1 MEYQF
6 YAEQKYLPKEG
17 RVEARILAAE
27 EAGALGYE
35 DGYVQSDK
43 DSRLYVDGFY
53 SEEAARHHLESLAG
67 CRIKERPKPV
77 KPKER
82 GSER

>member
-1 MEYQF
+1 MEYRF

-17 RVEARILAAE
+17 RVEARILTAE

-35 DGYVQSDK
+35 DGYVQGDR
-43 DSRLYVDGFY
+43 DWRLYVDGFD

-67 CRIKERPKPV
+67 CRIKERPRSD

-82 GSER
+82 RSER